1 MSGKRKNLQS
11 EKKYPVNCPYC
22 WAENEVKRTENFKD
36 VISQSPITRYSN
48 EFPEAKNSFW
58 RFWSSFKYPKGA
70 REGSVKCENCGR
82 DFYVG
87 LFLHGSGD
95 SKNSKDLNYYLKLAK
110 GETEIIKRKFLLE
123 DILDRFCN
131 LLHILN
137 YPIGCFLFI
146 LIPCILFWILPN
158 IAFGGLSK
166 ISHNYGFFVH
176 FVLFVLMLF
185 FLKHHCKVLKEALN
199 YKKLPLLLSEQYKVS
214 NFSKEAEEA
223 FKGWIF
229 GHPFQ
234 RITPPTLCGLVIAA
248 TYLVWQISYII
259 NIASTFY
266 ETPYLGTYPFT
277 YTSYIVAIISIP
289 FWALI
294 WFIIGN
300 ILWIFAATTAF
311 IGLMTRYMPLKID
324 TLKEMGGIEIFG
336 RMMLSS
342 VYPMAAI
349 GVGIPIMLIW
359 SVCQEFYVLL
369 ICILLVLFFVFLI
382 AFGFF
387 YPLLPLHKN
396 LKAEKE
402 KEQDEILNKISL
414 SRIVNGE
421 EIDFKDDTHSHLLL
435 FIFDKISSMREW
447 PFKSDTL
454 AKACSSILVPFISL
468 LINIVILFLN
478 P

>member
-87 LFLHGSGD
+87 LFPHGSGD

-131 LLHILN
+131 LLHVEYLL
-137 YPIGCFLFI
+137 GSFLFI

-324 TLKEMGGIEIFG
+324 PLKEMGGIEIFG

-359 SVCQEFYVLL
+359 SVGQEFYVLL

-468 LINIVILFLN
+468 LINIVILFLTT
-478 P
+478 

>member
-1 MSGKRKNLQS
+1 MEKEKIFNQEKNV
-11 EKKYPVNCPYC
+11 KCPYC
-22 WAENEVKRTENFKD
+22 WADNEVKIAENFKD

-48 EFPEAKNSFW
+48 KFPEAKNHFW
-58 RFWSSFKYPKGA
+58 RFWSAFKYPKGA
-70 REGSVKCENCGR
+70 REGSVRCKDCGR

-87 LFLHGSGD
+87 LFQPYDPGD
-95 SKNSKDLNYYLKLAK
+95 SKNSKDLDYYLKLAK
-110 GETEIIKRKFLLE
+110 GETEIIERKFLLE

-131 LLHILN
+131 FSHIP

-146 LIPCILFWILPN
+146 LIPCILFWISPL
-158 IAFGGLSK
+158 IIFGGLSK
-166 ISHNYGFFVH
+166 ISHDYGFF
-176 FVLFVLMLF
+176 FYFALFVLMLI
-185 FLKHHCKVLKEALN
+185 FLKNHCKVLKEALK
-199 YKKLPLLLSEQYKVS
+199 YKKLPLLLSEQYRIS

-234 RITPPTLCGLVIAA
+234 RITPPTLCGLVIATA
-248 TYLVWQISYII
+248 YLIWKMNYSI

-266 ETPYLGTYPFT
+266 ETPYLGTYPFI
-277 YTSYIVAIISIP
+277 YTSYMIAIISVP

-324 TLKEMGGIEIFG
+324 PLKEMGGIEIFG

-342 VYPMAAI
+342 VYPMAVI
-349 GVGIPIMLIW
+349 GVGIPTMIIW
-359 SVCQEFYVLL
+359 SAGQEFYVLL
-369 ICILLVLFFVFLI
+369 VCILLVLFFVFLI

-402 KEQDEILNKISL
+402 KEQDKILNRISL
-414 SRIVNGE
+414 SRIVNE
-421 EIDFKDDTHSHLLL
+421 EVINLKDDTHSHLLL
-435 FIFDKISSMREW
+435 VLYDKILSMREW
-447 PFKSDTL
+447 PFKGDTL
-454 AKACSSILVPFISL
+454 AKAFSSILVPFISL
-468 LINIVILFLN
+468 LISIVILFLR

>member
-1 MSGKRKNLQS
+1 MNGKRKNLQS

-22 WAENEVKRTENFKD
+22 WAENEVKREENFKV

-48 EFPEAKNSFW
+48 EFSEVKTPFW
-58 RFWSSFKYPKGA
+58 RFWSAFKYPKGA
-70 REGSVKCENCGR
+70 RAGSVRCENCGR

-87 LFLHGSGD
+87 LFPYNSDD
-95 SKNSKDLNYYLKLAK
+95 SRNSKDLNYYLKLAK

-131 LLHILN
+131 LLHIN

-146 LIPCILFWILPN
+146 LIPCILFWVFPVIV
-158 IAFGGLSK
+158 FGGLSK
-166 ISHNYGFFVH
+166 ISHDYGFLSH
-176 FVLFVLMLF
+176 FVLFVLMLI

-199 YKKLPLLLSEQYKVS
+199 YKKLPLLLSEQYKTS
-214 NFSKEAEEA
+214 NFSREAEEA

-234 RITPPTLCGLVIAA
+234 RITPPTFCGLVAVAIF
-248 TYLVWQISYII
+248 LIWQIYYII
-259 NIASTFY
+259 SMASTFY
-266 ETPYLGTYPFT
+266 ETPYLGSYPFL
-277 YTSYIVAIISIP
+277 YTSYMIAIISIP
-289 FWALI
+289 FWTLI

-324 TLKEMGGIEIFG
+324 PLKEMGGIEIFG

-349 GVGIPIMLIW
+349 GVGIPIMIIW
-359 SVCQEFYVLL
+359 SVGQEFYVLL
-369 ICILLVLFFVFLI
+369 ICILLVFIFMFLI

-387 YPLLPLHKN
+387 YPLLPLHTN
-396 LKAEKE
+396 LKAAKE
-402 KEQDEILNKISL
+402 KERDKILSRLSL
-414 SRIVNGE
+414 SRMIDEE

-435 FIFDKISSMREW
+435 FIYDKILSMREW

-468 LINIVILFLN
+468 LINIAILFLK

>member
-1 MSGKRKNLQS
+1 MSGIRKNLQS

-22 WAENEVKRTENFKD
+22 WAENEAKSIENFKV

-48 EFPEAKNSFW
+48 EFPEAKNHFW
-58 RFWSSFKYPKGA
+58 RFWSAFKYPKGTK
-70 REGSVKCENCGR
+70 EGSVRCKYCGR

-87 LFLHGSGD
+87 LFPYDSGD
-95 SKNSKDLNYYLKLAK
+95 SENPEDLDYYLKLAK
-110 GETEIIKRKFLLE
+110 GETGIIERKFLLE

-131 LLHILN
+131 LLHIP

-146 LIPCILFWILPN
+146 LIPCILFWISP
-158 IAFGGLSK
+158 IIIFGGLSK
-166 ISHNYGFFVH
+166 ILHDYGFFFY
-176 FVLFVLMLF
+176 FVLFVLMLI
-185 FLKHHCKVLKEALN
+185 FLKNHCKMLKEALN
-199 YKKLPLLLSEQYKVS
+199 CKKLPLLLSEEYRIS

-223 FKGWIF
+223 VKGWIF

-248 TYLVWQISYII
+248 TYLIWKINYVIS
-259 NIASTFY
+259 IATTFY

-311 IGLMTRYMPLKID
+311 IGLMTRYMPLKINP
-324 TLKEMGGIEIFG
+324 LKEMGGIEIFG

-342 VYPMAAI
+342 VYPMVAI
-349 GVGIPIMLIW
+349 GVGIPTMIIW
-359 SVCQEFYVLL
+359 SFGQEYYVLL
-369 ICILLVLFFVFLI
+369 LGILLVLLFMFLI

-402 KEQDEILNKISL
+402 KEQDIILSKIPL
-414 SRIVNGE
+414 SRIINE
-421 EIDFKDDTHSHLLL
+421 EVINFNDDTHSHLLL
-435 FIFDKISSMREW
+435 FIYDKILSMREW

-454 AKACSSILVPFISL
+454 AKAFSSILVPFISL
-468 LINIVILFLN
+468 LINVVILFLS
-478 P
+478 